1 MHAGLTE
8 KFQPAI
14 LAGGLKSHA
23 GVMLLF
29 RALRDYFAACLVCTD
44 NLRRRRNQ
52 NVSALKW

>member
-1 MHAGLTE
+1 MTE